1 MRITGLE
8 VVLMACQD
16 SPSPKFRSCMAR
28 LTTKSVRKEMNKKI
42 DKQFYGSKIC
52 FIYVSF
58 LKKKKKKKKKQH
70 KNLFNL

>member
-58 LKKKKKKKKKQH
+58 LKKKKQH